1 MSHHENEATDIE
13 FGNDH
18 GTVKSYIVGFILS
31 LLLTIVPFVLV
42 AQHSFSNDTLYIV
55 IGLFALAQL
64 IVQLVFFL
72 HLSPKS
78 QARWNLNVFIF
89 TFIVV
94 MILVVGT
101 LWIMV
106 NLDYFMMH

>member
-1 MSHHENEATDIE
+1 MSHHENTVTDIE
-13 FGNDH
+13 FGSDH
-18 GTVKSYIVGFILS
+18 GTVRSYIVGFMLS
-31 LLLTIVPFVLV
+31 LLLTIIPFVLV
-42 AQHSFSNDTLYIV
+42 AQHTFSNETLYIV

-64 IVQLVFFL
+64 FVQLVYFL

-78 QARWNLNVFIF
+78 HARWNLSVFIF

-101 LWIMV
+101 LWIMF